1 MQYLQWEHLIRLHQR
16 IVEESGGSAGIRD
29 KGLAES
35 ALAQPLAAFGGQEL
49 YPSLIEKAA
58 ALCYSLV
65 SNHPF
70 VDGNK
75 RIGHGAMETFLAI
88 NGFVLAAE
96 ASEAETTILNLAA
109 GQLSREE
116 LTEWVRVN
124 VVSLG

>member
-58 ALCYSLV
+58 ALCYSPV

>member
-58 ALCYSLV
+58 ALCY
-65 SNHPF
+65 
-70 VDGNK
+70 
-75 RIGHGAMETFLAI
+75 
-88 NGFVLAAE
+88 
-96 ASEAETTILNLAA
+96 
-109 GQLSREE
+109 
-116 LTEWVRVN
+116 
-124 VVSLG
+124 

>member
-1 MQYLQWEHLIRLHQR
+1 MQYLQWEHLVRLHQR
-16 IVEESGGSAGIRD
+16 IVEESGGGAGIRD

-35 ALAQPLAAFGGQEL
+35 ALAQPLAAFGGQDL

-75 RIGHGAMETFLAI
+75 RIGHGAMETFLVI
-88 NGFVLAAE
+88 NGFAFAAD
-96 ASEAETTILNLAA
+96 ASDAETTILNLAA

>member
-29 KGLAES
+29 KGLAEA